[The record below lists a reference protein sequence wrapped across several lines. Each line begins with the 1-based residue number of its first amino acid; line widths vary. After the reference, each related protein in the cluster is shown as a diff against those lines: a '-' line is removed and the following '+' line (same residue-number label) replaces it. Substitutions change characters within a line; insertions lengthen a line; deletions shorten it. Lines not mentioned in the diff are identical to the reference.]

1 MKSLLV
7 SAAFLLSSIVTL
19 QAAEL
24 AATPATVAPGAA
36 ITVSWSGI
44 EAATNTDWIGL
55 YAAGADDYQFQSWI
69 YTYAAASGTTTF
81 LAPTTPGSYDL
92 RLFANDGY
100 GRLASSGTVTVAT
113 ADSETNDPIPG
124 VVLSYGQI
132 NITATE
138 HSHNVA
144 NLTTEG
150 DQVRVSLNGRSVTFP
165 TSEVSSFSYMS
176 GAGGW
181 DSFTDDTDLNGS
193 LTMLGGHNSVIRAGG
208 VFGVVYLLGN
218 DNYCRIGGSA
228 YVYSYLE
235 GSYDPSNTN
244 RDVVVPSPTVWAYFY
259 DLRGFYFI

>member
-1 MKSLLV
+1 M
-7 SAAFLLSSIVTL
+7 LSSTVAAH
-19 QAAEL
+19 AAEL
-24 AATPATVAPGAA
+24 TATPATVAPGAA
-36 ITVSWSGI
+36 ISVSWSGI
-44 EAATNTDWIGL
+44 EDAANTDWIGL
-55 YAAGADDYQFQSWI
+55 YAAGADDQQFQSWI
-69 YTYAAASGTTTF
+69 YTWAAASGTTTF

-100 GRLASSGTVTVAT
+100 GRLAVSGIVTVAT
-113 ADSETNDPIPG
+113 DEPETNDPIPG
-124 VVLSYGQI
+124 VVLHYGQI

-138 HSHNVA
+138 HGHNVVD
-144 NLTTEG
+144 LSPEG
-150 DQVRVSLNGRSVTFP
+150 DRVRVSLNGRSVTFAI
-165 TSEVSSFSYMS
+165 SEVSSFSYMS

-181 DSFTDDTDLNGS
+181 DSFTDDTELNGS

-208 VFGVVYLLGN
+208 VFGVVYLMGN

-228 YVYSYLE
+228 YVFSYLE